1 MEKYIDFLT
10 NNIWIIVKTNLVI
23 IGVLLL
29 IALIG
34 FLFRKR
40 FEKLSK
46 MLKPLLIIICLIVF
60 ECGILIIPRIYDIKQ
75 QSFVVVENGSFYL
88 DATNSTYED
97 GSIMLY
103 GVGRV
108 KDEFGKETMV
118 LGVNFFDLTNINSY
132 NQYNATVVYAEHSR
146 QVVELIIK
154 D

>member
-46 MLKPLLIIICLIVF
+46 MLKPLLIIISLIVF

-88 DATNSTYED
+88 DATNSTFED

>member
-75 QSFVVVENGSFYL
+75 QSFVVVGNGSFYL
-88 DATNSTYED
+88 EATNSTYED

-108 KDEFGKETMV
+108 KDEFGKETIV

>member
-46 MLKPLLIIICLIVF
+46 MLKPLLIFICLIVF

-88 DATNSTYED
+88 EATNSTYED

>member
-75 QSFVVVENGSFYL
+75 QSFVVVGNGSFYL
-88 DATNSTYED
+88 EATNSTYED

>member
-29 IALIG
+29 IALIE

-88 DATNSTYED
+88 EATNSTYED

>member
-88 DATNSTYED
+88 EATNSTYED

-108 KDEFGKETMV
+108 RDEFGKETMV

>member
-40 FEKLSK
+40 FEKLSR
-46 MLKPLLIIICLIVF
+46 MLKPLLIIIFLIVF